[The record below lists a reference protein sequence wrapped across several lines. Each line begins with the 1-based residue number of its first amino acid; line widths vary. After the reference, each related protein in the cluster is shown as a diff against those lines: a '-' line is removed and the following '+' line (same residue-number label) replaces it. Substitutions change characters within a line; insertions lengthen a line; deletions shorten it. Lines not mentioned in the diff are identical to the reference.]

1 MADSQVAYDL
11 TSPDGAELGL
21 APEEGVYESPAIALS
36 GGNRTVAGLIESAG
50 LQLQVKNNTSPTS
63 NRQTTIAIFIN
74 GVQLRDAGLNPTL
87 LSGVTVD
94 RTEWSDIK
102 LRDGDEVVIL
112 FAPAPMDR
120 EYSAMGVTAYANT
133 TDFWGLLS
141 FEDHAETVAEGE
153 ALTLKV
159 TRTGG
164 WAVQR
169 RPPAGSEAG

>member
-1 MADSQVAYDL
+1 M
-11 TSPDGAELGL
+11 
-21 APEEGVYESPAIALS
+21 
-36 GGNRTVAGLIESAG
+36 
-50 LQLQVKNNTSPTS
+50 
-63 NRQTTIAIFIN
+63 
-74 GVQLRDAGLNPTL
+74 
-87 LSGVTVD
+87 D

-102 LRDGDEVVIL
+102 LRDGDEVVIR

-159 TRTGG
+159 TRIWRLGG
-164 WAVQR
+164 KLRRPLCAVQR